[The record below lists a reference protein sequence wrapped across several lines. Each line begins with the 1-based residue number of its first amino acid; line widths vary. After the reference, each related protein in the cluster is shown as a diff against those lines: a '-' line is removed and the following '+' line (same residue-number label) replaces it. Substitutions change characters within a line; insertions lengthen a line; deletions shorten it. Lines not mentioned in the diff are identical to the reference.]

1 MGRVHPGAR
10 ILGLVD
16 RAQMMDALLGEQGE
30 KLALEFVVAAGLTGE
45 MDKIDGGLGHQRL
58 ENGGSGGSRRRSAQS
73 SESAVMV
80 NEALTTFVNRH
91 GKRVPNAMSVNYPSN
106 W

>member
-16 RAQMMDALLGEQGE
+16 RAQMMDALLSEEGE
-30 KLALEFVVAAGLTGE
+30 KLALEIVVAAGLAGE
-45 MDKIDGGLGHQRL
+45 MGKIDGCLGHQRL
-58 ENGGSGGSRRRSAQS
+58 EIGGSAGSRRRSGHA

-91 GKRVPNAMSVNYPSN
+91 RKRVPNAMSVNYPSN

>member
-1 MGRVHPGAR
+1 
-10 ILGLVD
+10 
-16 RAQMMDALLGEQGE
+16 MMDALLGEEGE
-30 KLALEFVVAAGLTGE
+30 KLALEIVVAAGLAGE
-45 MDKIDGGLGHQRL
+45 MGKIDGCLGHQRL
-58 ENGGSGGSRRRSAQS
+58 ENGGSAGSRRRSGHA

-91 GKRVPNAMSVNYPSN
+91 RKRVPNAMSVNYPSN